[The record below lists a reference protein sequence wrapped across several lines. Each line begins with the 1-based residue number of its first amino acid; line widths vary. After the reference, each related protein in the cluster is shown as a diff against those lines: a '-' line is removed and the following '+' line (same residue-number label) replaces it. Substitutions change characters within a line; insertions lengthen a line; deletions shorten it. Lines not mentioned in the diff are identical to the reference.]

1 MTRIHSLTL
10 ISQPP
15 LAPSDAKWT
24 TACPFHFSHGSQ
36 KKHCPSVRWQAVCF
50 DISTSVCDRRE
61 SDVPKRLFPP
71 EGHCPGLT
79 WPERWWVC
87 GKSLALKA
95 QRRETHHPQDP
106 AKMERRAS
114 SGERIHAS
122 RLPRLASQKY
132 TSDSSLSLPAST
144 PEHGLAHRNK
154 KRNLFSYVIKS

>member
-15 LAPSDAKWT
+15 WAPSDAKWT

-61 SDVPKRLFPP
+61 SDVPKRSLPP
-71 EGHCPGLT
+71 EGHCPGLA
-79 WPERWWVC
+79 WPERWRVC

-95 QRRETHHPQDP
+95 QGRETSHPQDP
-106 AKMERRAS
+106 ARMARRAS

-122 RLPRLASQKY
+122 RLPGWLARNTPQIPVSPCQPAH
-132 TSDSSLSLPAST
+132 LST
-144 PEHGLAHRNK
+144 DGLTEIRKGVFFLCN
-154 KRNLFSYVIKS
+154 